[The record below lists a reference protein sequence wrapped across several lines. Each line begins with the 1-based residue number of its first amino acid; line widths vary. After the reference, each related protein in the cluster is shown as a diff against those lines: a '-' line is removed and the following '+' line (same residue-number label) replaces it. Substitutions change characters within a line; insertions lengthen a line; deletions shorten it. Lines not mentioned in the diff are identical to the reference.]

1 MDDDESK
8 GKDRDKMSRF
18 NDLLDLSSTGQTGGG
33 WMKLQSELT
42 WKPPLDVVETDREI
56 VVLVD
61 IAGINGKDINVVTD
75 GETLRISGIR
85 KNIGPPGE
93 KQFHNL
99 EIQVGPFERV
109 VTLPVPVD
117 RAAVSARY
125 TDGLLTI
132 RVRKVDRRGG
142 EHRIEID

>member
-1 MDDDESK
+1 
-8 GKDRDKMSRF
+8 
-18 NDLLDLSSTGQTGGG
+18 
-33 WMKLQSELT
+33 MKLQSELA
-42 WKPPLDVVETDREI
+42 WRPPLDVVETDREI

-61 IAGINGKDINVVTD
+61 IAGIEGKDINIVTD
-75 GETLRISGIR
+75 GEVLRISGVR
-85 KNIGPPGE
+85 KKIGPPGK

-117 RAAVSARY
+117 QEAVSARY
-125 TDGLLTI
+125 ADGLLTI
-132 RVRKVDRRGG
+132 RVRKVDHGGG